1 MIRYTTGLLAIKP
14 KVWIDGE
21 KLCARSALLGQILR
35 LGISSSFLI
44 ADRSGRSVTVKQ
56 RCFWILSK
64 THVIPFARIEGIRYH
79 YGSFTPTF
87 HAKHGEASGLESFS
101 VKLVYRENDDRW
113 SDLIELHLFSFFGEG
128 TVEVERTRRRHHGNY
143 YGNYGVDLDGN
154 QAEESLKFVDLLCD
168 YAGTR
173 LI

>member
-1 MIRYTTGLLAIKP
+1 MAVIRHTTSLLAIKP

-21 KLCARSALLGQILR
+21 KLYARSALLGQILR

-56 RCFWILSK
+56 RFFWVLGK

-79 YGSFTPTF
+79 YASFTSAF
-87 HAKHGEASGLESFS
+87 RAKHGEASGLESFS

-113 SDLIELHLFSFFGEG
+113 SDRIELHLFSFFGEG
-128 TVEVERTRRRHHGNY
+128 TVEVQRTRGRH